1 MKLDPR
7 FHPMRV
13 DLDALIHEGLEVIF
27 EELQEFLS
35 LDQEDLVNVDAEFV
49 ILVLLHDDPEFSKS
63 VI

>member
-1 MKLDPR
+1 MKLDPG

-13 DLDALIHEGLEVIF
+13 NLDALVHEGLEVIV

-35 LDQEDLVNVDAEFV
+35 LNQEDLVDVDAEFV
-49 ILVLLHDDPEFSKS
+49 VLVLLHDDPEFSKS

>member
-7 FHPMRV
+7 FHPMWV

-35 LDQEDLVNVDAEFV
+35 LDQEDLVDVDAEFV
-49 ILVLLHDDPEFSKS
+49 ILVLLHDDPEFSKR

>member
-1 MKLDPR
+1 MKLDPG

-13 DLDALIHEGLEVIF
+13 DLNALIYEGLEVIV

-35 LDQEDLVNVDAEFV
+35 LHQEDLVDVDAEFV
-49 ILVLLHDDPEFSKS
+49 ILVLFHDDPKFSKS